1 VHRPAPVCRQ
11 AVELVPHAQKV
22 LFLLRRKVF
31 PGFHPAEYLMLSI
44 RRKAVEALQALLVF
58 ALCFPRQSPK
68 GGIALKCFSLLFWR
82 LLALL
87 IEPLAR
93 VVPLRWW
100 LVLRIEVLRRLGSR
114 LKLRG
119 RSRRVA
125 ARVRTGSVGLR
136 TRFTALFPVRL
147 AIVLPLLLGIR
158 AGNIW
163 LLVAPILRR
172 RQLCH

>member
-22 LFLLRRKVF
+22 LFLPRRKVF

-44 RRKAVEALQALLVF
+44 RREAVEALQALLVF

-68 GGIALKCFSLLFWR
+68 GGIALKCFSLLFRR

-136 TRFTALFPVRL
+136 TSRTALFPVRL
-147 AIVLPLLLGIR
+147 AIVLPLLLGIW